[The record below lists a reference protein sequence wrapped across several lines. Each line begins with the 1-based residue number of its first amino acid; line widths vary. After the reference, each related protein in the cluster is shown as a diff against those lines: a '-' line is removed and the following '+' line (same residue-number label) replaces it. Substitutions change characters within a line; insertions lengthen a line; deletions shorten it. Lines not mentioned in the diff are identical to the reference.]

1 MLNENIK
8 KYRKQK
14 GWSQEDLATQLHV
27 VRQTISKWEKGLSV
41 PDAEQLIQM
50 AALLDVSVG
59 TLLDV
64 QEIDPR
70 TASLAEELEKVNA
83 ELAQHHRQAA
93 LSEAANQKRNLLLF
107 FCFASLIAA
116 LTIHDAVLSLVF
128 GFAGIFGA
136 IIVLY
141 RNLALL
147 TQPLNNN
154 TSLRTLRGTI
164 VANVVILVIA
174 FAIALLSATGV
185 LTFSSEYSE
194 RLFALAFI
202 VVIMLLCGLV
212 SPRLPFQRYVGLR
225 LPWTIRDEDTWNLAH
240 RLLALISLPLA
251 LLYTIAALTL
261 DDFEHVTLIVMLLW
275 IGIPSLLSYVFFW
288 KKYHGK

>member
-14 GWSQEDLATQLHV
+14 SWSQEDLATQLHV

-107 FCFASLIAA
+107 FCFASLITA
-116 LTIHDAVLSLVF
+116 LAIHDAILSLVF

-147 TQPLNNN
+147 TQPLNNS

-164 VANVVILVIA
+164 ISNVVILVIA

-261 DDFEHVTLIVMLLW
+261 DDFERVTMITILLW
-275 IGIPSLLSYVFFW
+275 IGIPGLLSYVFFW

>member
-50 AALLDVSVG
+50 ATLLDVSVG

-116 LTIHDAVLSLVF
+116 LAIHDAVLSLVF

>member
-1 MLNENIK
+1 M
-8 KYRKQK
+8 
-14 GWSQEDLATQLHV
+14 
-27 VRQTISKWEKGLSV
+27 

-50 AALLDVSVG
+50 ATLLDVSVG

-116 LTIHDAVLSLVF
+116 LAIHDAVLSLVF

-147 TQPLNNN
+147 TQPLNSN

-164 VANVVILVIA
+164 IANVVILVIA

>member
-50 AALLDVSVG
+50 ATLLDVSVG

-83 ELAQHHRQAA
+83 ELAQHHRQTA

-261 DDFEHVTLIVMLLW
+261 DDFEQVTLIAMLLW

>member
-8 KYRKQK
+8 KYRKHK

-70 TASLAEELEKVNA
+70 TATLAEELEKVNA

-107 FCFASLIAA
+107 FCFAALIAA
-116 LTIHDAVLSLVF
+116 LAIHDAVLSLVF

-147 TQPLNNN
+147 TQPLNNS

-164 VANVVILVIA
+164 VANVVILIIA
-174 FAIALLSATGV
+174 FATALLSATGV

-261 DDFEHVTLIVMLLW
+261 DDFERITLITMLLW
-275 IGIPSLLSYVFFW
+275 IGIPGLLSYVFFW